1 MPRSNPTVKD
11 KVAALFRTTAAPR
24 MTAAVACARHR
35 ACKPFSGAVPKTNKR
50 TLHPVS
56 HTPAIPLKA
65 SQSGGLTGTFH
76 VPGDK
81 SISHRSLMLGAV
93 SVGET
98 EVSGLL
104 ESADVHGTAR
114 AMAAFGARVE
124 RHRDGRWT
132 INGMGTGGLL
142 EPRQPID
149 FGNAGTGVRLAIGLA
164 STCPIQVDF
173 IGDESLCKRPM
184 GRIIKP
190 LQEFGAQFKAARGE
204 RLPLRVIGAK
214 DPIPMEYS
222 LPVPSAQV
230 KSAILLG
237 GLNVPGRTTV
247 VETIPTRDHTERM
260 LKAFGAD
267 LETVHT
273 ERGQEIILN
282 GHAELS
288 GQKVTIPADPS
299 SAAFP
304 MVAALITEGSDL
316 TLPNMMMNPTR
327 TGLLAV
333 LKKMGANIEVL
344 NSRDT
349 GGETLA
355 DIRVQSSKL
364 HGISV
369 DAETAPSMIDE
380 YPILAVA
387 AACAEGETEMR
398 GLEELRVKESDRL
411 AAIVDGLTANGV
423 KVRSGEDWLIV
434 EGNGA
439 RKPLGGGTVAT
450 HMDHRIA
457 MAFLVL
463 GLVSENPVTVDDG
476 GMIGTSFP
484 DFMELMQE
492 AGARIEALEAA
503 S

>member
-1 MPRSNPTVKD
+1 
-11 KVAALFRTTAAPR
+11 
-24 MTAAVACARHR
+24 
-35 ACKPFSGAVPKTNKR
+35 
-50 TLHPVS
+50 
-56 HTPAIPLKA
+56 
-65 SQSGGLTGTFH
+65 
-76 VPGDK
+76 
-81 SISHRSLMLGAV
+81 MLGAV
-93 SVGET
+93 SIGET
-98 EVSGLL
+98 EITGLL

-124 RHRDGRWT
+124 RHQDGRWT
-132 INGMGTGGLL
+132 VNGLGTGGLL

-164 STCPIQVDF
+164 STCPIQADF

-184 GRIIKP
+184 GRIMTP
-190 LQEFGAQFKAARGE
+190 LKEFGAQFKAAGGE

-214 DPIPMEYS
+214 DPIPIEYT
-222 LPVPSAQV
+222 LPVASAQV

-247 VETIPTRDHTERM
+247 IETVPTRDHTERM

-282 GHAELS
+282 GPAELS
-288 GQKVTIPADPS
+288 GQKVTVPADPS

-304 MVAALITEGSDL
+304 MVAALLTEGSDL

-327 TGLLAV
+327 TGLLGV
-333 LKKMGANIEVL
+333 LKSMGGNIEVL
-344 NSRDT
+344 NSHEA

-355 DIRVQSSKL
+355 DIRVRSSRLK
-364 HGISV
+364 GVSV
-369 DAETAPSMIDE
+369 DAEIAPSMIDE

-387 AACAEGETEMR
+387 AACADGETEMR
-398 GLEELRVKESDRL
+398 GLGELRVKESDRL

-423 KVRSGEDWLIV
+423 NVRFGEDWLVV
-434 EGNGA
+434 EGHGSDRPA
-439 RKPLGGGTVAT
+439 GGGTVAT
-450 HMDHRIA
+450 HLDHRIA

-463 GLVSENPVTVDDG
+463 GLVSKKPVIVDDG
-476 GMIGTSFP
+476 EMIGTSFP
-484 DFMELMQE
+484 GFVEMMQH
-492 AGARIEALEAA
+492 AGAHIEVLEAT